1 MCIVYDYS
9 ETSSTGSRA
18 RVKVD
23 DVLSRLSTSSVVVS
37 LRVLMRMR
45 VGSLEA
51 NEPKCKM
58 PMDMRRNG
66 AAPYI
71 RGLLLIRSRCSSLQC

>member
-1 MCIVYDYS
+1 MCIVYDYC
-9 ETSSTGSRA
+9 ETSSTGPRE
-18 RVKVD
+18 RDKVD
-23 DVLSRLSTSSVVVS
+23 AVLSRLSTSLIVAS
-37 LRVLMRMR
+37 LRLVMRML

-51 NEPKCKM
+51 NEPKCKL

-71 RGLLLIRSRCSSLQC
+71 RGLLLIRSRCS